1 MSRIQSRENAFKLI
15 YSKLYVGDA
24 EISPIE
30 EVDDFCVSLVK
41 AFTDNVD
48 QIKQK
53 VEDNLKGTTISR
65 VYKIDLALI
74 YLAIAEMFYVENS
87 EYKVAIN
94 EVVDLAKKYST
105 DKSPKFINGFLA
117 GLVK

>member
-15 YSKLYVGDA
+15 YSKLYVGDT
-24 EISPIE
+24 EISPIDE
-30 EVDDFCVSLVK
+30 IDDFCVTLVK
-41 AFTDNVD
+41 AFTDNSD
-48 QIKQK
+48 NIKQI
-53 VEDNLKGTTISR
+53 VAENLKGTTPER

-74 YLAIAEMFYVENS
+74 YLAIAEIKFIENS
-87 EYKVAIN
+87 EYKVVIN
-94 EVVDLAKKYST
+94 EIVELAKKYST